1 MSILKNIKR
10 EWTYLSFLLPVLS
23 KTNKLDK
30 NPNLTV
36 ADLIEEQ
43 VDKNPSLIALEYEDK
58 KYTYQQLDQE
68 ANKVANWAID
78 KGYKYGDVIVGLLT
92 DEAIASYKSIPHLN
106 YKRRKINL
114 NARVKKLEKSD
125 LPKDIREL
133 NQLKQRYTL
142 GKINFDSVV
151 IVDFGN
157 EPNGPSRCHETRYP
171 GGDCT
176 SDIWL

>member
-1 MSILKNIKR
+1 MSIFKNIKR

-78 KGYKYGDVIVGLLT
+78 KGYKYGDVISLLM
-92 DEAIASYKSIPHLN
+92 ENPPYKHFSH
-106 YKRRKINL
+106 
-114 NARVKKLEKSD
+114 
-125 LPKDIREL
+125 
-133 NQLKQRYTL
+133 
-142 GKINFDSVV
+142 
-151 IVDFGN
+151 
-157 EPNGPSRCHETRYP
+157 
-171 GGDCT
+171 
-176 SDIWL
+176 

>member
-78 KGYKYGDVIVGLLT
+78 KGCLLYTSPSPRDV
-92 DEAIASYKSIPHLN
+92 EES
-106 YKRRKINL
+106 RM
-114 NARVKKLEKSD
+114 
-125 LPKDIREL
+125 
-133 NQLKQRYTL
+133 
-142 GKINFDSVV
+142 
-151 IVDFGN
+151 
-157 EPNGPSRCHETRYP
+157 PS
-171 GGDCT
+171 
-176 SDIWL
+176 SA